1 MATKSV
7 TTRASFH
14 HLPLEEN
21 YLFEVREGIDAS
33 SALSHADVLS
43 AVVQEL
49 LLEATDEENALTG
62 NMAYFCE
69 FAMETAKALRT
80 AAGAVA

>member
-1 MATKSV
+1 MATQSV

-14 HLPLEEN
+14 HLPLEDN
-21 YLFEVREGIDAS
+21 CLFDVRDGIDAH

-49 LLEATDEENALTG
+49 LVEAVDEDNVLTG
-62 NMAYFCE
+62 NMAYLCE
-69 FAMETAKALRT
+69 FAMETAKALRQ
-80 AAGAVA
+80 AVGAVA